1 MSKARTNADNVSGD
15 ISAVT
20 AGTGLTGGG
29 ASGSVTLSIDQA
41 YTDEIDINDIMDV
54 F

>member
-1 MSKARTNADNVSGD
+1 MTKARQNADNVSGD

-20 AGTGLTGGG
+20 AGSGLTGGG
-29 ASGSVTLSIDQA
+29 SSGSVTLSIDQS